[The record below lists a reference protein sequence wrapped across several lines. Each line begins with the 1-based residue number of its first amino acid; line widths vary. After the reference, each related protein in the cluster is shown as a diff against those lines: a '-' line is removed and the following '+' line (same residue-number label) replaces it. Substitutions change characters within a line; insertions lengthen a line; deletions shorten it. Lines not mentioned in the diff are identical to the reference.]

1 MTQVDDER
9 GSLDNTDFIKASE
22 PLFFFFKLISI
33 LSNKEIIVRRKRRK
47 I

>member
-22 PLFFFFKLISI
+22 PFSFFKLISI

>member
-22 PLFFFFKLISI
+22 PLFSI
-33 LSNKEIIVRRKRRK
+33 PFSN
-47 I
+47 